1 MKTYESN
8 NLRLKSA
15 QAVSDKLE
23 VMRDR
28 ATYESTVTDSLKIQ
42 KKFEN
47 NYNFLKILPSVA
59 ILQNIFPSANFFIE
73 NSAVG

>member
-42 KKFEN
+42 KKFISMAL
-47 NYNFLKILPSVA
+47 FILKKATLTIILKG
-59 ILQNIFPSANFFIE
+59 LN
-73 NSAVG
+73 

>member
-1 MKTYESN
+1 LKTYESN

-47 NYNFLKILPSVA
+47 IYWVVMKCKKKVCTY
-59 ILQNIFPSANFFIE
+59 
-73 NSAVG
+73 